1 MGNRFLRTLFMALT
15 FVVTLPA
22 MAWAADA
29 APAVDTGDTSF
40 ILVSTAI
47 VLLMTPGLALFY
59 GGMSRKKN
67 VLSTIMYSFIAMGII
82 SLQWAF
88 FGYSLAFGPDL
99 GHIIGNLQWF
109 GLNGVGLDPNPDYA
123 PTIPHQVFMVFQMVF
138 AIITPAIISGSV
150 AERMRFPAYLIFI
163 VAWATFIYDP
173 VAHWVWGVGGWLRE
187 LGALDFAGGTVVH
200 IISGVSGLMA
210 ALVIG
215 KRKGYGSEPMIPH
228 NLPMTVLGAAL
239 LWFGWFGFNAGSS
252 LSAGSLTAAVFVNTH
267 LATAAAMMSWVIVEW
282 LRHGKPTVL
291 GAVSGAIAGLV
302 AITPACGFVTPMSS
316 IIIGLVVSV
325 ICYFGVSVVK
335 AKLGYDD
342 SLDAFGIHGI
352 GGTWGALATG
362 LFASKAVNEAGNN
375 GLFYGNPDQLVTQL
389 IGVAASW
396 AIGAVGTFIILKVI
410 NVFTKLRA
418 TDEEQEAGL
427 DITQHGEDAYSD
439 LAMAG
444 SPFSGGMVASPVG
457 AGAVKPAMQK

>member
-1 MGNRFLRTLFMALT
+1 MALT
-15 FVVTLPA
+15 FLLTLPA
-22 MAWAADA
+22 LAWAADET
-29 APAVDTGDTSF
+29 PTIDTGDTTF
-40 ILVSTAI
+40 ILISAAI

-82 SLQWAF
+82 SLQWTF
-88 FGYSLAFGPDL
+88 YGYSLAFGPDT
-99 GHIIGNLQWF
+99 GHLIGNLSWL
-109 GLNGVGLDPNPDYA
+109 GLQGVGTDPNPDYA
-123 PTIPHQVFMVFQMVF
+123 ATIPHMVFMIFQMVF

-200 IISGVSGLMA
+200 IISGVSGLVA

-252 LSAGSLTAAVFVNTH
+252 LASGSLATVAFVNTH
-267 LATAAAMMSWVIVEW
+267 LATAAAMMSWVVVEW

-302 AITPACGFVTPMSS
+302 AITPACGFVTPMSA

-325 ICYFGVSVVK
+325 VCYLAVSILK

-352 GGTWGALATG
+352 GGTWGAFATG

-375 GLFYGNPDQLVTQL
+375 GLFYGNPDQVVTQL
-389 IGVAASW
+389 IGIAASW

-410 NVFTKLRA
+410 NVFCKLRA
-418 TDEEQEAGL
+418 TDEDQEAGL

-439 LAMAG
+439 LTMAG
-444 SPFSGGMVASPVG
+444 SPFAGGMPAPSLGVG
-457 AGAVKPAMQK
+457 AATPAMQK

>member
-1 MGNRFLRTLFMALT
+1 MGNRFLRTLFMSLT
-15 FVVTLPA
+15 FVAMLPA

-40 ILVSTAI
+40 ILVSAAI

-99 GHIIGNLQWF
+99 GHIIGGLDWF
-109 GLNGVGLDPNPDYA
+109 GLNGVGTAPNPDYSA
-123 PTIPHQVFMVFQMVF
+123 TIPHQLFMVFQMVF
-138 AIITPAIISGSV
+138 AVITPAIISGSV

-200 IISGVSGLMA
+200 IISGVSGLTA
-210 ALVIG
+210 ALIVG

-267 LATAAAMMSWVIVEW
+267 LATAAAMMSWVIIEW
-282 LRHGKPTVL
+282 LRHGKPTIL

-325 ICYFGVSVVK
+325 FCYFGVSVLK
-335 AKLGYDD
+335 AKLGYDE
-342 SLDAFGIHGI
+342 SFDAFGIHGI

-362 LFASKAVNEAGNN
+362 LFATTAANEAGGN
-375 GLFYGNPDQLVTQL
+375 GLFYGNPNQVVIQL
-389 IGVAASW
+389 IGIAASW
-396 AIGAVGTFIILKVI
+396 AIAVVGTFIILKVI

-418 TDEEQEAGL
+418 TDEEQEVGL

-439 LAMAG
+439 LTLTG
-444 SPFSGGMVASPVG
+444 SSFGGGMAASPVG
-457 AGAVKPAMQK
+457 AGVVKPAMQK